1 MLFSIFFVNL
11 NIIRET
17 YRVSDYRISEF
28 LKTIGGPALP
38 SYRRTVA
45 VAVAPPR
52 PEEAKD
58 GLSPVHEDDQQQDGQ
73 QDWLT

>member
-17 YRVSDYRISEF
+17 YRVSDYRKSEF
-28 LKTIGGPALP
+28 LKTIGLPALP

-45 VAVAPPR
+45 VAIAPPR

-58 GLSPVHEDDQQQDGQ
+58 GLCPVQKDDQQKEGQ
-73 QDWLT
+73 QD